1 MTKVR
6 RIKTTRWKDPRLA
19 GGILLIAVSAV
30 AGGYLF
36 QGPPTVPVYQA
47 EDTVLPGTSIATAG
61 LQTVEMPADVAEAYL
76 GPHDDVGQAQLTQV
90 VTEGQLVARSFIE
103 HEKAEGNVLVVPLLS
118 PAPAS
123 LGKGSHAQLWRV
135 RQAEPGGKQAR
146 AELVAG
152 DVLIVSVGAS
162 EAMMLDQITAEIRVQ
177 DYQIAAVLAVLG
189 SQDGLV
195 LVEGEAP

>member
-6 RIKTTRWKDPRLA
+6 RMTTARWKDPRLA
-19 GGILLIAVSAV
+19 GGILLITFSAIV
-30 AGGYLF
+30 GGYLF
-36 QGPPTVPVYQA
+36 QGPPTTPVYQA
-47 EDTVLPGTSIATAG
+47 GDTILPGTAIKSAD
-61 LQTVEMPADVAEAYL
+61 LRTVDMPADVAAVYL
-76 GPHDDVGQAQLTQV
+76 GPRDEVGEAQLTQV
-90 VTEGQLVARSFIE
+90 ITEGQFVARSFIE

-135 RQAEPGGKQAR
+135 RQSEPGGKEAK

-152 DVLIVSVGAS
+152 DVLIVSVAS
-162 EAMMLDQITAEIRVQ
+162 ADAMMMDQITAEIRVQ
-177 DYQIAAVLAVLG
+177 DHQISPVLAVLG

-195 LVEGEAP
+195 LVEGQTP